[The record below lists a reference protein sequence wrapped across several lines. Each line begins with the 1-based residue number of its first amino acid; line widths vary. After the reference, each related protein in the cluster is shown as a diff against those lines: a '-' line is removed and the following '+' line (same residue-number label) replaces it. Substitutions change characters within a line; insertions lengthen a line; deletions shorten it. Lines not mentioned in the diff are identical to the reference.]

1 MDSKDRH
8 EDKVLDESIG
18 ESYPRNEF
26 EAYQSP
32 EPPNLWKVF
41 KSQVTTREGWWGD
54 FDWMSMCLPSVFVK
68 KEKRHT
74 PFWGLNSRLP
84 LGLAAVMGFQHS
96 LAMVSGV
103 VTPILIMT
111 GEGST
116 AFNLDT
122 ADQQYLLSAAL
133 IASGL
138 LSLIQITRFR
148 LFKSNYYLGT
158 GLLSVVGP
166 NFASIAAVS
175 AVASQMYSSGYC
187 PTEILD
193 DGTTRYLPCR
203 HGWGAILGTSM
214 VCSLFEIAVSFLP
227 PKVLKRIFPPM
238 VSGVTIFLIGC
249 SVISNALKDWAGG
262 SGSCASMP
270 DTGFYSLCPNVDAPH
285 ALRWGSAEFIGLGFS
300 VFATIILVE
309 NFGSSF
315 MKSAQIVLGLIVGMI
330 IAGATGYVDGSS
342 IDTAPVGTFI
352 WTTTFPISIYG
363 PAVIPF
369 LIVYLDNILES
380 LGDITAS
387 CDVSGVEVDGPMFS
401 SRVQG
406 GLLADGINSLISACM
421 TISPMVTFAQN
432 NGIVALTRCANR
444 IAGYFCCFY
453 ILLYGIFGKVSAT
466 FLAIPSPVL
475 GGMNAF
481 LFASVTVSGIRI
493 LAYLKW
499 TRRDRFIATTALAL
513 GLGVT
518 LCPGWFSHVF
528 TYSGPNQAL
537 QGFLNA
543 VVTVVDTGYCV
554 GSLMAI
560 FLNLVV
566 PHEWGPQTLQQ
577 EEEEKK
583 KEREAIREGFMRT
596 NELDEQASASTLPC
610 SSPEPHHH

>member
-1 MDSKDRH
+1 MS
-8 EDKVLDESIG
+8 LWSIV
-18 ESYPRNEF
+18 R
-26 EAYQSP
+26 
-32 EPPNLWKVF
+32 
-41 KSQVTTREGWWGD
+41 SQVTTKEGWWGD
-54 FDWMSMCLPSVFVK
+54 FDWAPMCLPWMFVK
-68 KEKRHT
+68 KEQRHT

-84 LGLAAVMGFQHS
+84 LGLAAIMGFQHS

-103 VTPILIMT
+103 VTPILMMA
-111 GEGST
+111 GEGPS
-116 AFNLDT
+116 ALNLETSDR
-122 ADQQYLLSAAL
+122 QYLLSAAL

-138 LSLIQITRFR
+138 LSLVQITRFR

-166 NFASIAAVS
+166 NFASIAAAS
-175 AVASQMYSSGYC
+175 AVISQMYKSGYC
-187 PTEILD
+187 PTQTLE
-193 DGTTRYLPCR
+193 DGTVLHLPCPQ
-203 HGWGAILGTSM
+203 GWGAILGTSM
-214 VCSLFEIAVSFLP
+214 VCSIFEIAVSFLP

-249 SVISNALKDWAGG
+249 SVINTALKDWAGG
-262 SGSCASMP
+262 SGSCSALPES
-270 DTGFYSLCPNVDAPH
+270 GYYALCPSIDAPH
-285 ALRWGSAEFIGLGFS
+285 PLKWGSAEFIGLGFS
-300 VFATIILVE
+300 VFATIVLIE
-309 NFGSSF
+309 NFGSPF
-315 MKSAQIVLGLIVGMI
+315 MKSAQIVIGLIVGMI
-330 IAGATGYVDGSS
+330 IAGATGYVDGSTITS
-342 IDTAPVGTFI
+342 APVATFT
-352 WTTTFPISIYG
+352 WVKTFPITVYG

-387 CDVSGVEVDGPMFS
+387 CDVSGVEVDGPIFS

-406 GLLADGINSLISACM
+406 GLLADGINSLIAACM

-453 ILLYGIFGKVSAT
+453 ILMYGIFGKVSAA

-493 LAYLKW
+493 LAYLEW
-499 TRRDRFIATTALAL
+499 TRRDRFIATTALAM

-528 TYSGPNQAL
+528 TYSGSNQAL

-543 VVTVVDTGYCV
+543 VTTVVDTGYCI

-566 PHEWGPQTLQQ
+566 PCEWAPETLKQ
-577 EEEEKK
+577 EEEIKRKHLE
-583 KEREAIREGFMRT
+583 EIREGFIRT
-596 NELDEQASASTLPC
+596 NELDEQAAV
-610 SSPEPHHH
+610 SPVP